1 MIFVHARNANANKV
15 CQSLSLNSWIL
26 WVICVFSSEN
36 LGKNTNNN
44 WDILSRWKTFFFQNY
59 FSPFFLFF
67 NGKNLTISNF
77 HHNKSLS
84 KRFVIFVVIKMRQ
97 KNQFLCKSIAQN
109 KKFFR
114 ENIKKHFKKI
124 HLVLFLRRSIF
135 TFNLTKFYFEL

>member
-26 WVICVFSSEN
+26 WVKWVFSSEN

-44 WDILSRWKTFFFQNY
+44 WNILSRWKTIFFQNY
-59 FSPFFLFF
+59 FSLLF
-67 NGKNLTISNF
+67 NKKNWTISNF

-84 KRFVIFVVIKMRQ
+84 KRFVIFVVIKMRH
-97 KNQFLCKSIAQN
+97 KNQFLCKSIAQS